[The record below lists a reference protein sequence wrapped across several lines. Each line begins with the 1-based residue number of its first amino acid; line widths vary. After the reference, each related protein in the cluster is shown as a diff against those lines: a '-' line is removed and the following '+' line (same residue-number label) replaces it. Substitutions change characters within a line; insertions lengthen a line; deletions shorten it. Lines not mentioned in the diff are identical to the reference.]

1 MKMITKFIF
10 SLSLLCFIACDNINS
25 LHEQYLERGEGIYT
39 GVVDSL
45 KAFPGNNRVKLTWE
59 INADPRIT
67 QTVIYWKDRADS
79 LVIDV
84 NRLKPGVMPMEAVF
98 NIPEGSYIFEVI
110 TKDDFGNKSLY
121 VQKTVEVYGEK
132 FIAQLKSRLITSF
145 GAVSNNTVTI
155 NWRTVEDLKMLYTT
169 VQYKDYTDPL
179 NPVVKTV
186 KVENKELKT
195 QLSGIKAG
203 EKITVIS
210 SFLPVA
216 EALDITDAL
225 PRLYDLPVK

>member
-1 MKMITKFIF
+1 MKIIAKLIF
-10 SLSLLCFIACDNINS
+10 SLCLLCFIACDNINS

-39 GVVDSL
+39 GVIDSL
-45 KAFPGNNRVKLTWE
+45 KAFPGNNRIKMTWE

-67 QTVIYWKDRADS
+67 QTVIYWADRTDS

-84 NRLKPGVMPMEAVF
+84 NRLKPGVMLMEAIF
-98 NIPEGSYIFEVI
+98 DIPEGSYIFEII

-121 VQKTVEVYGEK
+121 VQKTVEVYGDK
-132 FIAQLKSRLITSF
+132 FIAQLKSRRIASF
-145 GAVSNNTVTI
+145 SAVTNNTVTI
-155 NWRTVEDLKMLYTT
+155 NWLTVEDLTLLHTT
-169 VQYKDYTDPL
+169 VQYKDYTNPL
-179 NPVVKTV
+179 NPVIKTV

-216 EALDITDAL
+216 EALDVTDAL
-225 PRLYDLPVK
+225 PKLYDLPMN